1 MVDVRK
7 NSLTVYDVPRRQRLA
22 EMPAGD
28 GTTHVIAGS
37 RGRLLVADTEG
48 DAITIF
54 GLDPE
59 PRMLDRL
66 SLPGSPYGISY
77 DDARDRLW
85 VTLTATNEV
94 VAIDFSGAAPR
105 VAIRLPTIRQ
115 PNTVAV
121 NSATGRIFVA
131 SPNEGAL
138 QLIDP

>member
-7 NSLTVYDVPRRQRLA
+7 NSLTVYDIAGRQTLA
-22 EMPAGD
+22 ELPAGE
-28 GTTHVIAGS
+28 GTTHVVAGPQ
-37 RGRLLVADTEG
+37 GRLLVADTEG
-48 DAITIF
+48 DAIGVF

-59 PRMLDRL
+59 PRMLGRL
-66 SLPGSPYGISY
+66 PLPGSPYGISY

-94 VAIDFSGAAPR
+94 VGIDFAAAQPR

-131 SPNEGAL
+131 SPAGGEL
-138 QLIDP
+138 ELIDP